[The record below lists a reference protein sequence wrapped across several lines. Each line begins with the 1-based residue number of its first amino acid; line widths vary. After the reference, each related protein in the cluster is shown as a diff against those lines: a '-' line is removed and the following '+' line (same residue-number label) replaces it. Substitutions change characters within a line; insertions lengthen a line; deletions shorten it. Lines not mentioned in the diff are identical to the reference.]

1 MSLPEVLAGIRAAE
15 ERAGRAP
22 GSVRLVAVT
31 KGQDP
36 DAIRGHVLRYAAL
49 QPGGFPLGEGRA
61 QELRDKAA
69 QMTGPDWT
77 SPESPGLEWHY
88 IGPLQLNKV
97 KYMRP
102 VTLIHALE
110 DVRQAQALA
119 DAAAKWGRAPDV
131 LLQLHNG
138 EAQKHGIHPQDL
150 RSVYAEVV
158 QTGLNVRGLMVM
170 APDLGDAAAATEA
183 ARQVF
188 RDAARRAHDLGL
200 PELSM
205 GMSGDYPVAIE
216 SGATLVRVGRS
227 LFI

>member
-1 MSLPEVLAGIRAAE
+1 MSLPEVLAGLRAAE
-15 ERAGRAP
+15 GEAGRSP

-36 DAIRGHVLRYAAL
+36 DAIRRHVLAHADL

-61 QELRDKAA
+61 QELRDKAVLL
-69 QMTGPDWT
+69 PDA
-77 SPESPGLEWHY
+77 EWHY

-97 KYMRP
+97 RYMRP
-102 VTLIHALE
+102 VSLIHALE
-110 DVRQAQALA
+110 DVRQARALA
-119 DAAAKWGRAPDV
+119 EAAGKWGHAPDV

-138 EAQKHGIHPQDL
+138 EAQKHGVHPDEL
-150 RSVYAEVV
+150 SGVYAEVV

-170 APDLGDAAAATEA
+170 APEGDEAA

-188 RDAARRAHDLGL
+188 TDTAQRARSLGL

-205 GMSGDYPVAIE
+205 GMSGDYRVAVHA
-216 SGATLVRVGRS
+216 GATLVRVGRS
-227 LFI
+227 LFT

>member
-15 ERAGRAP
+15 QRAGRPA

-31 KGQDP
+31 KGQDLE
-36 DAIRGHVLRYAAL
+36 AIRTQVLPYADL

-69 QMTGPDWT
+69 QLPDV
-77 SPESPGLEWHY
+77 EWHF

-119 DAAAKWGRAPDV
+119 DAAAKWGHAPDV

-150 RSVYAEVV
+150 RSVYAGVV

-170 APDLGDAAAATEA
+170 APEGDADA
-183 ARQVF
+183 ARPVF
-188 RDAARRAHDLGL
+188 ADAARRAHDLGL
-200 PELSM
+200 PDLSM
-205 GMSGDYPVAIE
+205 GMSGDYAVAIE
-216 SGATLVRVGRS
+216 QGATLVRVGRS
-227 LFI
+227 LFL